1 VERKHQAIVVVVV
14 VGALEG
20 TKSSEKTGRGGGGG
34 GGAGGGEDKTWVCV
48 AMANSVYNILPVD
61 NPLADHAALLFPE
74 VCGILLFLSVSLS
87 LPLCVYACE

>member
-1 VERKHQAIVVVVV
+1 VR
-14 VGALEG
+14 
-20 TKSSEKTGRGGGGG
+20 RGDKEEEE
-34 GGAGGGEDKTWVCV
+34 GGGEDKTWVCV

-87 LPLCVYACE
+87 LSPLVCVYACECVGMRAFLSPSLFVG

>member
-1 VERKHQAIVVVVV
+1 MV
-14 VGALEG
+14 
-20 TKSSEKTGRGGGGG
+20 
-34 GGAGGGEDKTWVCV
+34 
-48 AMANSVYNILPVD
+48 NSVYNILPVD